1 MTQAK
6 SNNVTALEQQ
16 ILTEKEL
23 FYFGVHLEMSFQVGV
38 KNEVSITSKSTND
51 YWISN
56 CFFGGFTG
64 LNLKSQILKS
74 FITIFGKK
82 TVLKTQNRNLEVLE
96 QNQI

>member
-1 MTQAK
+1 MTK
-6 SNNVTALEQQ
+6 TKPNNVTALEQQ

-23 FYFGVHLEMSFQVGV
+23 FYYGVHLGMSSQVGV

-82 TVLKTQNRNLEVLE
+82 TALES
-96 QNQI
+96 